1 MCVCVCVWIC
11 FELAK
16 IGLDLIEPNN
26 QYIYIYIYTYMSQ
39 MIHIDTIIW
48 YDSYDIYIYICLR

>member
-1 MCVCVCVWIC
+1 MCVCVCVCVRIC

-26 QYIYIYIYTYMSQ
+26 QYIYIYIY
-39 MIHIDTIIW
+39 IHIYESDDTHRYNNLIRFI
-48 YDSYDIYIYICLR
+48 